1 MQDSGTASMPLPV
14 GIQYQPARDGDQPF
28 EDTSLYRSAIGSLMY
43 TAIATRPDIAY
54 AVNSLSQFNTKPT
67 QMHWNA
73 VKHIFKYLQG
83 TKNIGIKY
91 DMNEGNASLG
101 IVAYT
106 DSDNGKSFHKKVITG
121 GVILLAGGA
130 VKWMAEKQPIITLST
145 MEAEYVAA
153 NTIARNTKWL

>member
-1 MQDSGTASMPLPV
+1 M
-14 GIQYQPARDGDQPF
+14 
-28 EDTSLYRSAIGSLMY
+28 
-43 TAIATRPDIAY
+43 
-54 AVNSLSQFNTKPT
+54 

-101 IVAYT
+101 IVTYT
-106 DSDNGKSFHKKVITG
+106 DSDNGKSFHKMAITG
-121 GVILLAGGA
+121 RVILLAGGA
-130 VKWMAEKQPIITLST
+130 VKWMAEKQPIIMLST